1 MHVARAVWVTLE
13 LLEKLTDGT
22 VVRDGVRYWHDG
34 LEPEDTVVVT
44 LHDSS
49 AIGTVSFCVLDIV
62 EAFAVRLPDIDL
74 DIVDWL
80 ASGIFDG
87 TQDQARLTLGVV

>member
-1 MHVARAVWVTLE
+1 MTLE

-22 VVRDGVRYWHDG
+22 IVRDGIRDWHDG
-34 LEPEDTVVVT
+34 LEPKDAVIVT

-49 AIGTVSFCVLDIV
+49 AIGTVSFCILNIV

-74 DIVDWL
+74 DIFDGL
-80 ASGIFDG
+80 SGGVFDG
-87 TQDQARLTLGVV
+87 T